1 MTWIVGTNSLFG
13 HAILV
18 SDIRVTIYTN
28 SGEQVLIDCLQKV
41 YPLGQFVI
49 GGFAGSVKI
58 GFKMLARLQREFSAV
73 DRSEAWILDIVA
85 NTWWPRLAK
94 RIFHSFPKEEKKLG
108 SKILLASAHPTKNR
122 GDAPWA
128 WTDVYSFSSPNFA
141 PNKAG
146 QNEIV
151 SIGSGTDVSTYMN
164 AVKEARDS
172 FTYHEVFLGGESVQG
187 RFVASIVEKTVK
199 ENPISGVSYLFQVAI
214 VNRGKFSIMN
224 HEYDIIKP
232 GGQKTEIRFPPIALN
247 YEQLIQLVRN
257 KGHMVKGAL
266 C

>member
-1 MTWIVGTNSLFG
+1 LDSWNKLIIWSCN
-13 HAILV
+13 
-18 SDIRVTIYTN
+18 SDICVTLSTN

-41 YPLGQFVI
+41 YPLGQFVL

-58 GFKMLARLQREFSAV
+58 GFTMLAKLQREFSAV

-94 RIFHSFPKEEKKLG
+94 HIFNSFPKEEKKLG
-108 SKILLASAHPTKNR
+108 SQILLASAHPTKNR

-128 WTDVYSFSSPNFA
+128 WTDVYSFSSPNFS

-151 SIGSGTDVSTYMN
+151 SIGSGTDISTYIN
-164 AVKEARDS
+164 SVKEARDD
-172 FTYHEVFLGGESVQG
+172 FTYHQAMMLGGASAQG
-187 RFVASIVEKTVK
+187 MFVASIVEKTVK

-214 VNRGKFSIMN
+214 VKRGEFSIMN
-224 HEYDIIKP
+224 HEYDIMKP
-232 GGQKTEIRFPPIALN
+232 GGQKIEIRFPDIALN
-247 YEQLIQLVRN
+247 YDQLIQIIRN
-257 KGHMVKGAL
+257 KGYMVEGAL